1 MKKIVGFSVRHWPK
15 SYRLS
20 IMLNVLGPSSNIAFM
35 HYISRV
41 VARAN
46 SQNQSTFS
54 LPPPE
59 PRRGG
64 MVNVSRSQRASVGS
78 ADLNMNLPAPTR
90 VNIYALPSAERTWS
104 LIQQY
109 FQKTGQLLPFIHEAS
124 FCKTYFQMKREN
136 FKKVRRTWLGLLN
149 IVLAITVSLS
159 AENDIPA
166 ELRIRDS
173 DIYYQRANGLC
184 DRESKRNASLEMG
197 MWKIINGIY
206 LYR

>member
-1 MKKIVGFSVRHWPK
+1 
-15 SYRLS
+15 
-20 IMLNVLGPSSNIAFM
+20 
-35 HYISRV
+35 
-41 VARAN
+41 
-46 SQNQSTFS
+46 
-54 LPPPE
+54 
-59 PRRGG
+59 
-64 MVNVSRSQRASVGS
+64 
-78 ADLNMNLPAPTR
+78 
-90 VNIYALPSAERTWS
+90 
-104 LIQQY
+104 
-109 FQKTGQLLPFIHEAS
+109 
-124 FCKTYFQMKREN
+124 MKREN

-149 IVLAITVSLS
+149 IVLAITASLS